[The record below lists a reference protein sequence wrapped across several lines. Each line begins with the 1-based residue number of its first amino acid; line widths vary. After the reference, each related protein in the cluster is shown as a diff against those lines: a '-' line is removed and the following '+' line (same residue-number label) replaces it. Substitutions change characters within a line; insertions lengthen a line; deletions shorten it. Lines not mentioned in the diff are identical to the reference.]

1 MLEIHNEMNKSEEDK
16 KEEEDTVSMINI
28 GDDFE

>member
-16 KEEEDTVSMINI
+16 KEEENTITMIGL